1 MSKQRGIPS
10 VSHTYRRLYMLNVQP
25 IEIPFGDSYHQA
37 TICLKRHR
45 VYTIIFRHQAGVV
58 SQEAATSLRGSASLR
73 SFGLRQEALE
83 LALTCDACDVSV
95 QTAVGVTTQI
105 INHNRNGSRPTC
117 QWAQTDTLQR
127 N

>member
-1 MSKQRGIPS
+1 MFSQLKSPLAT
-10 VSHTYRRLYMLNVQP
+10 VTTK
-25 IEIPFGDSYHQA
+25 A
-37 TICLKRHR
+37 TISLKRHG
-45 VYTIIFRHQAGVV
+45 VYTIIFRHQAGEV

-95 QTAVGVTTQI
+95 QTAVGVATKI
-105 INHNRNGSRPTC
+105 INHNRNGPWPTC